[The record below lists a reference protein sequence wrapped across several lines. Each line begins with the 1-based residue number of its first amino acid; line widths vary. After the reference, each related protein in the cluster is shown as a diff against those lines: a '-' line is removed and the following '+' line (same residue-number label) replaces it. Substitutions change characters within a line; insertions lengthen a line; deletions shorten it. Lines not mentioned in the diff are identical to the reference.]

1 MFLCGSEEGRKTMKK
16 ERDVGVRLQAV
27 LGCDVRLATEV
38 VGSHGWG
45 ALKGSGG
52 VRYVHLRGC

>member
-16 ERDVGVRLQAV
+16 EKEVGVRLQAE
-27 LGCDVRLATEV
+27 LGLDVRLETGV

-45 ALKGSGG
+45 ALKSGGG